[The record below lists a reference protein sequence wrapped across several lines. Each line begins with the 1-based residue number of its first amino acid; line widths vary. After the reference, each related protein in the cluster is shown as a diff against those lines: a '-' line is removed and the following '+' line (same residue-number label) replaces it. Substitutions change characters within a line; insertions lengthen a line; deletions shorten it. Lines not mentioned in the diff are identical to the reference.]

1 MGITVHLICLL
12 RNLYAGQETTVRTR
26 HGTTTGLKLGR
37 VSVKTVYCHSVQL
50 TYMQSTSYKMLGWM
64 NHRLE
69 ARLLG
74 KIPTISDVDDTTLI
88 SESEEELKSLLMK
101 VKDLSEEAGLKFIIQ
116 KSKIMASGS
125 ITSWQIGGGK
135 KWK

>member
-1 MGITVHLICLL
+1 MLPGS
-12 RNLYAGQETTVRTR
+12 
-26 HGTTTGLKLGR
+26 KLG
-37 VSVKTVYCHSVQL
+37 KECDKAVYCHSVYL

-88 SESEEELKSLLMK
+88 SESEEELKSP
-101 VKDLSEEAGLKFIIQ
+101 
-116 KSKIMASGS
+116 
-125 ITSWQIGGGK
+125 
-135 KWK
+135 

>member
-1 MGITVHLICLL
+1 MW
-12 RNLYAGQETTVRTR
+12 N
-26 HGTTTGLKLGR
+26 
-37 VSVKTVYCHSVQL
+37 
-50 TYMQSTSYKMLGWM
+50 
-64 NHRLE
+64 
-69 ARLLG
+69 ARLDG
-74 KIPTISDVDDTTLI
+74 AQAWIKIARRNINNLRHTDDTTLMT
-88 SESEEELKSLLMK
+88 ESEEELKSLLMK